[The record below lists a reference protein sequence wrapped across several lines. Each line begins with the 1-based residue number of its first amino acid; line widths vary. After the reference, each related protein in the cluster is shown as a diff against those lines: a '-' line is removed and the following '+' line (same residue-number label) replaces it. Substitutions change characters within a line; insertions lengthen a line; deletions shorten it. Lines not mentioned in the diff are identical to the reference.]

1 MTSADSKT
9 KRIGLAT
16 ITVLALAIPTVT
28 RGQTASVI
36 TDWNRIGQSTGGNWR
51 TMAILHI
58 AMFDAV
64 NSIAEEYTPYR
75 IHVTGARGASQQAA
89 AAQAARDVLTALF
102 PAQQSRFDT
111 ALTASLVGIP
121 LGPAEQGKIVGSR
134 AAQAVLQWRQN
145 DGWPAT
151 ITPDTAYV
159 LPAFPGM
166 WQPAPPA
173 NSAPTFGFY
182 REAVPFALVSSTQFL
197 PPSPPLLTS
206 ERYARDLN
214 ETKLI
219 GAAGS
224 GARTAEQTLM
234 AQVVHGV
241 NTSTASFGVWNNV
254 AADLVRSRGLS
265 LVDAARLFALLN
277 VSITDGLQTS
287 FTSKFVYNLWR
298 PVTAIRQ
305 ADIDMNDATTA
316 DPAWLPLLPTP
327 FYPAYAGNMACLT
340 AAAARSLALSFGRD
354 DIPFSAT
361 WTRTMNLESVTREFA
376 SFSDMARMMAL
387 SRIHGGIHFRFD
399 TDGSL
404 AVCGKV
410 ADYIHNN
417 YLLERVE

>member
-1 MTSADSKT
+1 MTSADSRT
-9 KRIGLAT
+9 KRFGLAA
-16 ITVLALAIPTVT
+16 ITVLALATPAVT
-28 RGQTASVI
+28 RGQTASVV
-36 TDWNRIGQSTGGNWR
+36 TDWNRIAQGTGGNWR
-51 TMAILHI
+51 MMAIMHV

-64 NSIAEEYTPYR
+64 NSIGQDYTPYR
-75 IHVTGARGASQQAA
+75 VHITGSGGASHQAA
-89 AAQAARDVLTALF
+89 AATAARDVLTALF

-134 AAQAVLQWRQN
+134 AAQAILEWRQD
-145 DGWPAT
+145 DGWPTT
-151 ITPDTAYV
+151 ITPDIEYV

-166 WQPAPPA
+166 WQPTPTA
-173 NSAPTFGFY
+173 NSAPTFTFY
-182 REAVPFALVSSTQFL
+182 RDAAPFGLVSSTQFL
-197 PPSPPLLTS
+197 PASPPRLTS
-206 ERYARDLN
+206 ERYARDFN
-214 ETKLI
+214 ETKQL
-219 GAAGS
+219 GAATS
-224 GARTAEQTLM
+224 GARTAEQTLL

-241 NTSTASFGVWNNV
+241 NTSTTPFAVWNNV
-254 AADLVRSRGLS
+254 AADLVRARGLS

-305 ADIDMNDATTA
+305 ADVDLNDATTA
-316 DPAWLPLLPTP
+316 DPTWLPLLPTP
-327 FYPAYAGNMACLT
+327 PYPAYAGNMACLT

-376 SFSDMARMMAL
+376 SFSDLARMMAL

-399 TDGSL
+399 TEGSL
-404 AVCGKV
+404 AVCGKI
-410 ADYIHNN
+410 ADYVHNN